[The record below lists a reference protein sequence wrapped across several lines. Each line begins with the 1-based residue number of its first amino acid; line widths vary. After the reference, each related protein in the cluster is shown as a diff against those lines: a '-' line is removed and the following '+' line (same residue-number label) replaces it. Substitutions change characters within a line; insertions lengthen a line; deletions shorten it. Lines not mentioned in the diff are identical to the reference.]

1 MKRLFY
7 LIIGLIFL
15 VVLIAFFG
23 NRYLNNGSLEP
34 DNTVWE
40 SYIGRDTTV
49 GILPD
54 VYANYFTYTLARTDD
69 DMGFRIKGK
78 FPDARYFS
86 FNVYSLRDNTT
97 QGSLVDYQIA
107 SDSGQPNPFI
117 ADRNSVEIGENYTVH
132 IVPSKHKDIDLP
144 NLLPF
149 RDNVK
154 LLAMVIRLY
163 DYNVDDFGGV
173 EFPTVEAFT
182 MQDGIADDGGAEEV
196 SIEPARL
203 PRGLNLRG
211 LVRKKRLP
219 EMVRRLGLLYETEH
233 LAALDGPQSN
243 QKYLSI
249 PFHAIDTEG
258 FIENNDNRYL
268 LSAITKK
275 EDEVYMFRFKSPSFT
290 AGPEDINQTDVRYWS
305 FNLGNSATYNF
316 NALKDEEAMVDEDGY
331 VHIVLASKD
340 TEIEARVKELGYNF
354 LEWNMP
360 WEKGLILFRHM
371 LANPDFEAQIDDVPP
386 IKEGMKDFA
395 STEAQKYMGDFAP
408 QGFRMS
414 MGDFLR
420 EYQVSDNQI
429 ISR

>member
-23 NRYLNNGSLEP
+23 NRYLNSGSLEP

-117 ADRNSVEIGENYTVH
+117 ADRDSVEIGENYTVH

-173 EFPTVEAFT
+173 EFPTVGAFT
-182 MQDGIADDGGAEEV
+182 MQDGIADDVGAEEV
-196 SIEPARL
+196 AIEPARL

-386 IKEGMKDFA
+386 IKEGMKDFT

-408 QGFRMS
+408 QGLRMS
-414 MGDFLR
+414 TDDFLR
-420 EYQVSDNQI
+420 EYEKTN
-429 ISR
+429 